1 MEYRCRLDYVVFNFS
16 FVSLFS
22 GKKEDTVMIVLN
34 DVKEEKEEGEEEKE
48 EEEEEEEEK
57 GSALMYRMT

>member
-22 GKKEDTVMIVLN
+22 GKEDTVMIVLN
-34 DVKEEKEEGEEEKE
+34 DVKEEKEEGEEKEE

>member
-22 GKKEDTVMIVLN
+22 GKEDTVMIVLN
-34 DVKEEKEEGEEEKE
+34 DVKEEKEEGEEKEE

-57 GSALMYRMT
+57 GSALMYRRT

>member
-1 MEYRCRLDYVVFNFS
+1 MEYRCRLDYVVFDFS

-22 GKKEDTVMIVLN
+22 GKEDTVMIVLN
-34 DVKEEKEEGEEEKE
+34 DVKEKKEEGG
-48 EEEEEEEEK
+48 EEEEEEEK